1 MKKTIL
7 TLVALCLTAWCAPA
21 MAQHTPGCT
30 TAESVASHYTNLPVT
45 LGQPQLPSIPDT
57 RVILTDFGAKGDGIT
72 LCTDAFAQA
81 IEHLS
86 QKGGGHLVVPD
97 GIWLT
102 APITMRSNIDINIA
116 RNAIILFTPDK
127 TLHANKSNKTKKAVV
142 PGIHAYD
149 CHDISI
155 TGSGTIDGN
164 GAYWRPVKRSKVS
177 DYEWK
182 RFTQMGGTLSEKGDV
197 WYPYNLKGV
206 ANMEKTPSKE
216 ANTRADLVRFE
227 DCQRVLI
234 DGVTVQ
240 NSPRFHVHPCYCED
254 VVVTNVTIRCPWN
267 AQNGDALDLTNC
279 RKALLA
285 HNTIDCG
292 DDGLCMKAG
301 IGEKGL
307 KDGPCKDILI
317 IDNTVLHAHGGFVIG
332 SDVSGGMENIVVK
345 NNRFMGTDIGLR
357 FKSSYGRGGATKN
370 IYIEDIYMTDILD
383 DAIHFETTYE
393 NKQIGVD
400 ANGGA
405 TQLFAPDFKDIH
417 IKRVTCRG
425 AENAI
430 SAHGEEGM
438 VHDITIENSTF
449 YYKKNATDIDDACK
463 ITTRNV
469 TMTKGI

>member
-1 MKKTIL
+1 MKKTL
-7 TLVALCLTAWCAPA
+7 KTLTAIILLACSATA
-21 MAQHTPGCT
+21 MAQHTSCCA
-30 TAESVASHYTNLPVT
+30 TAESVASHYTQLPIT
-45 LGQPQLPSIPDT
+45 LQQPQLPSIPDT
-57 RVILTDFGAKGDGIT
+57 RVSITDFGAKGDGIT
-72 LCTDAFAQA
+72 LCSDAFAKA

-86 QKGGGHLVVPD
+86 QKGGGHVIVPD

-102 APITMRSNIDINIA
+102 APVTMQSNIDINISK
-116 RNAIILFTPDK
+116 NAIIYFTPDK
-127 TLHANKSNKTKKAVV
+127 TLHANKSNKTKKAIA
-142 PGIHAYD
+142 PGFHAYD

-164 GAYWRPVKRSKVS
+164 GTFWRPVKRSKVS
-177 DYEWK
+177 DVEWK
-182 RFTQMGGTLSEKGDV
+182 HYMAKGGTLNEKGDI
-197 WYPYNLKGV
+197 WYPHNLKGV
-206 ANMEKTPSKE
+206 ANMAQTAFKE
-216 ANTRADLVRFE
+216 ADTRADLIRFE
-227 DCQRVLI
+227 GCRRVLI

-240 NSPRFHVHPCYCED
+240 NSPRFHVHPCFCED
-254 VVVTNVTIRCPWN
+254 VAVTNVTIRCPWN

-285 HNTIDCG
+285 HNLIDCG

-370 IYIEDIYMTDILD
+370 IYIEDIYMTDIVE
-383 DAIHFETTYE
+383 DAIHFETTYQ
-393 NKQIGVD
+393 NLQIGVNEKK
-400 ANGGA
+400 AE
-405 TQLFAPDFKDIH
+405 TMQFAPDFKDIH
-417 IKRVTCRG
+417 INRVTCRG

-430 SAHGEEGM
+430 TAHGAEGM

-449 YYKKNATDIDDACK
+449 YYKKNASDIDDACK
-463 ITTRNV
+463 IETRNV